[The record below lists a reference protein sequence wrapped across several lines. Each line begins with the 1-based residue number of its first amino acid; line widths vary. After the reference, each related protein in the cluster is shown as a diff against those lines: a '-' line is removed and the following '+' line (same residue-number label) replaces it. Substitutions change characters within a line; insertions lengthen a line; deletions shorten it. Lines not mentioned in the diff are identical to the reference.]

1 MVDDPKRPLTYE
13 QQRAAVEAREA
24 RIEELTAQ
32 LLDQYGGLFE
42 RTAERQLDID
52 QHLIV
57 DVDETRKQ
65 ATENIAEEFARS
77 GIVRPD
83 LLDYRDYSD
92 IANPAVNAALE
103 SALERQQQPETQKS
117 QGAELPPDASPEK
130 SLAQTIEPGAPRR
143 EREQDPKR
151 QPEGDPSR
159 TSDDPA
165 WEAEATPERT
175 REHAGDNPDVG
186 SPGAGEKKLNFF
198 EDRVPE
204 NAPAIGNGSER
215 ADAAAEPGEKHLHFF
230 GELKQE
236 QANAT
241 GKENDR
247 SESAEQ
253 EQSDVGEKK
262 LSFFED
268 RNPTSEHGMEH

>member
-1 MVDDPKRPLTYE
+1 MADQINHPNRPATDYE
-13 QQRAAVEAREA
+13 RQQARLIAEFNA
-24 RIEELTAQ
+24 KQDSKEQ
-32 LLDQYGGLFE
+32 LATDLKSQFSETFE
-42 RTAERQLDID
+42 RSADIALDR
-52 QHLIV
+52 LGNEYNRELAV
-57 DVDETRKQ
+57 D
-65 ATENIAEEFARS
+65 NIASILAENN
-77 GIVRPD
+77 IPRPD
-83 LLDYRDYSD
+83 LMGSENFRR
-92 IANPAVNAALE
+92 VVENAAGAALDTEHKELQQWQKPTPPLLE
-103 SALERQQQPETQKS
+103 AAPEP
-117 QGAELPPDASPEK
+117 QGTLDN
-130 SLAQTIEPGAPRR
+130 PGV
-143 EREQDPKR
+143 
-151 QPEGDPSR
+151 
-159 TSDDPA
+159 
-165 WEAEATPERT
+165 EADGPERKIGTYADLT
-175 REHAGDNPDVG
+175 REHSEIVARLEAGEDLDVG
-186 SPGAGEKKLNFF
+186 GSGAGEKKLNFF